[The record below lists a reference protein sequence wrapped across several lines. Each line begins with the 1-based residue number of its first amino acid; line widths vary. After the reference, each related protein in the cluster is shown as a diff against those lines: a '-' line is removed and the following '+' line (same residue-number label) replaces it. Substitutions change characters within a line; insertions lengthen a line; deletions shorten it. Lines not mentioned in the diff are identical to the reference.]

1 MKTFFDAD
9 QDVTENFEKVVKFF
23 EKVLNNLLLI
33 RLAQIMFCST
43 GYRGHKA
50 YLSKMLEAALT
61 VRSLEC

>member
-23 EKVLNNLLLI
+23 EKVSNNLLI

-50 YLSKMLEAALT
+50 YLSKMLGAALT